1 MTAETPATSQL
12 LPVSILAGPS
22 WRALLQE
29 VASHDTKS
37 RFGLL
42 ASSTVDS
49 QTALD
54 QFFVEP
60 LATTGGGGY
69 DPGQIKAQISAI
81 AAKALVDHLIIE
93 CDPKTHPIALA
104 SLFLPDGET
113 DQRFSKVARL
123 NSIAL
128 GIDSETLLNSLVHS
142 NHAPGVASPCILADQ
157 IECAAVVVLTGDLAE
172 RDSRQARAVVSA
184 LNPRGRVVKQSRGA
198 IAEQLLNTGSWF
210 DFEAAFAGAGWRMRM
225 DEAPGAHQG
234 TAGVVTFVY
243 RARRPF
249 HPGKFWNLIQSPF
262 AGVFRAKGFF
272 WLATRMSIVGGLNI
286 AGRECHHSPAG
297 KWWAASAGGNACD
310 SVEIPDRFKK
320 EWSEPFGDRRQAIAF
335 MGIDMDCTDL
345 SARLDACLL
354 SDFEMESG
362 AHSWEALPD
371 PFPAWCANTHD
382 HECDDHDC
390 CHH

>member
-1 MTAETPATSQL
+1 
-12 LPVSILAGPS
+12 
-22 WRALLQE
+22 
-29 VASHDTKS
+29 
-37 RFGLL
+37 
-42 ASSTVDS
+42 
-49 QTALD
+49 
-54 QFFVEP
+54 
-60 LATTGGGGY
+60 
-69 DPGQIKAQISAI
+69 
-81 AAKALVDHLIIE
+81 
-93 CDPKTHPIALA
+93 
-104 SLFLPDGET
+104 
-113 DQRFSKVARL
+113 
-123 NSIAL
+123 
-128 GIDSETLLNSLVHS
+128 
-142 NHAPGVASPCILADQ
+142 
-157 IECAAVVVLTGDLAE
+157 
-172 RDSRQARAVVSA
+172 
-184 LNPRGRVVKQSRGA
+184 VVKQSRGA
-198 IAEQLLNTGSWF
+198 IAEQLLNTGSSF

-234 TAGVVTFVY
+234 TEGVVTFVY

-249 HPGKFWNLIQSPF
+249 HPEKFWNLIQSPF

-286 AGRECHHSPAG
+286 AGSECHHSPAG
-297 KWWAASAGGNACD
+297 KWWAASAGGNHSD

-371 PFPAWCANTHD
+371 PFPAWSAKTHD